1 MRWPR
6 ASQCKH
12 MREDGTR
19 CRANTIA
26 GSEFCF
32 FHDPSKAAERE
43 AAQRAGGSVGKTAV
57 LSPETP
63 DVRLASVT
71 DVVVLLGHAINQV
84 RRGEIDPKVANAV
97 GYLIATLLRALEQGD
112 IEKRLAELEAIVK
125 GQHVPET
132 PLDADLDEEDVEAEV
147 LEEAEA

>member
-1 MRWPR
+1 MKTVLLRPCRQTR
-6 ASQCKH
+6 A
-12 MREDGTR
+12 DGEP
-19 CRANTIA
+19 CGANTLN
-26 GSEFCF
+26 GSDYCF

-57 LSPETP
+57 LPPETP

-97 GYLIATLLRALEQGD
+97 GYLTATLLRALEQGD

-125 GQHVPET
+125 GQHVPEK
-132 PLDADLDEEDVEAEV
+132 PLDADLDEENAEVEA
-147 LEEAEA
+147 LEAEA